1 MQRKLL
7 RVNNVLLCIG
17 CARTLSKTVTENNS
31 STWFLDIYSDNAL
44 YSSGPCY
51 ADWTVDAVKDYET
64 DTEIIKISA
73 LPAVRP
79 SCGDSVVL
87 AANIITGWPLLCSV
101 TGQNF
106 SSVPCQCGVSDILK

>member
-17 CARTLSKTVTENNS
+17 CARTLSKTVTVNS
-31 STWFLDIYSDNAL
+31 STWFLDIYSDIAL

-51 ADWTVDAVKDYET
+51 DDCTVDAVKDYET

-79 SCGDSVVL
+79 SCGHSVVL
-87 AANIITGWPLLCSV
+87 AANIITG
-101 TGQNF
+101 
-106 SSVPCQCGVSDILK
+106 